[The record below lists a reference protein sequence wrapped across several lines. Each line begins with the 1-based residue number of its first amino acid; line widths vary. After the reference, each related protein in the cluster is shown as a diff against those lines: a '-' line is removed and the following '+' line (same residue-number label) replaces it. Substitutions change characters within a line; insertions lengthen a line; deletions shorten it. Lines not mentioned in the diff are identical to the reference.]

1 MKYEELKP
9 FEGKHVF
16 LVMRGRR
23 SVACDLLKVDKDRV
37 CAIETNCDHW
47 PFEYVEAPP
56 EDVVYVLAEEDVDG
70 RVERERHPSDPSR
83 FKIDGRADGDDRELW
98 YHTPADLFGEL
109 RGWLNH
115 EDPLGRPL
123 KKKDKKKDKAA

>member
-1 MKYEELKP
+1 MKYDDMKS

-16 LVMRGRR
+16 LVLRDRR
-23 SVACDLLKVDKDRV
+23 SVACDVLKVDRDRV

-47 PFEYVEAPP
+47 PFEYVEAPL
-56 EDVVYVLAEEDVDG
+56 EDVVYVLAEEDVDE
-70 RVERERHPSDPSR
+70 RVGLKRHPADPAK
-83 FKIDGRADGDDRELW
+83 FKIDGHPDAADLRLW

-109 RGWLNH
+109 RGWLNG